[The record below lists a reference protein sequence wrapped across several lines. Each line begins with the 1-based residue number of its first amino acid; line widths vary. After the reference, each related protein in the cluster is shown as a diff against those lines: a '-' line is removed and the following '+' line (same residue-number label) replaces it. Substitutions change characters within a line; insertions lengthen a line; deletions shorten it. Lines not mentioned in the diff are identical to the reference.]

1 MGLSW
6 SHILIAMLAFALL
19 FGRGKISG
27 LMGDLAE
34 GIKSFKKGLTE
45 DEAMLIDNRDLLAPA
60 ESVRSRKFAHKLR
73 RKASKSSP
81 SANRTVPQRR
91 RSEAS

>member
-19 FGRGKISG
+19 FGSGRISG
-27 LMGDLAE
+27 LMADLAD

-45 DEAMLIDNRDLLAPA
+45 DEAKLIDKQDLPA
-60 ESVRSRKFAHKLR
+60 RAKSVRSRKFAHKLR
-73 RKASKSSP
+73 SKASKSSP
-81 SANRTVPQRR
+81 SANLTVPQR
-91 RSEAS
+91 

>member
-19 FGRGKISG
+19 FGRGRISG

-45 DEAMLIDNRDLLAPA
+45 NEAKPEPKIIDNQDLPALAK
-60 ESVRSRKFAHKLR
+60 SVRSRKFG

-81 SANRTVPQRR
+81 SANRTVAQR
-91 RSEAS
+91 

>member
-19 FGRGKISG
+19 FGRGRISG

-45 DEAMLIDNRDLLAPA
+45 DEAKLIDKQDFPALAK
-60 ESVRSRKFAHKLR
+60 SVRSRKFAHKLR
-73 RKASKSSP
+73 RKARNSSP
-81 SANRTVPQRR
+81 SANRTVPQR
-91 RSEAS
+91 

>member
-19 FGRGKISG
+19 FGRGRISG

-34 GIKSFKKGLTE
+34 GIKSFKKGLIE
-45 DEAMLIDNRDLLAPA
+45 NEAKPEPKIIDNQDLPSLTK
-60 ESVRSRKFAHKLR
+60 SVRSRKFG
-73 RKASKSSP
+73 RKATKSSP
-81 SANRTVPQRR
+81 SANRTVP
-91 RSEAS
+91 

>member
-19 FGRGKISG
+19 FGRGRISG

-34 GIKSFKKGLTE
+34 GIKSFKKGLIE
-45 DEAMLIDNRDLLAPA
+45 NEAKPKPKIIDNQDLPALAT
-60 ESVRSRKFAHKLR
+60 SVRSRKFG
-73 RKASKSSP
+73 RKATKSSP
-81 SANRTVPQRR
+81 SANRTVP
-91 RSEAS
+91 

>member
-6 SHILIAMLAFALL
+6 SHILITMLAFALL
-19 FGRGKISG
+19 FGRGRISG

-45 DEAMLIDNRDLLAPA
+45 DEAKLIDKQDLQARA
-60 ESVRSRKFAHKLR
+60 TSVRSRNFAHKLP
-73 RKASKSSP
+73 RKASRSST
-81 SANRTVPQRR
+81 SANLTVPQR
-91 RSEAS
+91 

>member
-45 DEAMLIDNRDLLAPA
+45 DEAKLIDKQDLPA
-60 ESVRSRKFAHKLR
+60 RATSVRSRKFG

-81 SANRTVPQRR
+81 SANRKVPRR
-91 RSEAS
+91 